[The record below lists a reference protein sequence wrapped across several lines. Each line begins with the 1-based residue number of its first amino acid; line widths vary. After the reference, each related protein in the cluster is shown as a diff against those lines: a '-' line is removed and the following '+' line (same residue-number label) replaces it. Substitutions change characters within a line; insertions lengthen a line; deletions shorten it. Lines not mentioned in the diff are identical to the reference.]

1 MSKAPHSD
9 RILIV
14 EDEEIIRT
22 SLRKLLE
29 RHDYSV
35 SDAVSIKAARESF
48 NISDFALI
56 ISDLRLPGQPGTD
69 LIKLVDPVPVLI
81 MTSYAS
87 LRSAVDTMRQGAVDY
102 ISKPFDHDEMLASVR
117 RILKKSG
124 QPGAAVPTLADI
136 ALLGSSDAIKKVTRL
151 IAKVAL
157 SNLPVLISGE
167 TGSGKS
173 AVAAAICNQSK
184 TGQSI
189 TGQSEADK
197 FAGGEMIS
205 IDCAALKEE
214 EFLSQLRA
222 GQPGA
227 TIYLNNIAE
236 LELSLQPLLLREL
249 QAETQ
254 GKKLNQRRRF
264 ICSTDQDLETLCE
277 AKTFRKDLYY
287 QINVV
292 SIAVPPLRQRR
303 DDILAIAEAILNAD
317 ADHPSLSSDAREALL
332 DYQWPGNLLQ
342 LKNMLQQALVL
353 AAPGEPI
360 DAEQLGLGQRQK
372 SPTGEVL
379 TNGALN
385 NTLNSALNRTQS
397 TRAIDPSDDAPA
409 GLSLEDYFTRFVLEN
424 QENMSETDLAK
435 KLGISRKSL
444 WERRN
449 KLGISRKKG
458 DELTN

>member
-1 MSKAPHSD
+1 MIKAPHSD

-35 SDAVSIKAARESF
+35 SDAVSIKAARDSF

-102 ISKPFDHDEMLASVR
+102 ISKPFDHDDMLASVR

-124 QPGAAVPTLADI
+124 QSGAAVPTMANI
-136 ALLGSSDAIKKVTRL
+136 ALLGSSDAIQKVTRL

-157 SNLPVLISGE
+157 TDLPVLISGE
-167 TGSGKS
+167 IGSGKS
-173 AVAAAICNQSK
+173 AVAEAIHKQSIAGQSK
-184 TGQSI
+184 TGQS
-189 TGQSEADK
+189 TADK
-197 FAGGEMIS
+197 SNSSEMIS
-205 IDCAALKEE
+205 IDCAGLKEQD
-214 EFLSQLRA
+214 FVSQLQA
-222 GQPGA
+222 GEPGA

-236 LELSLQPLLLREL
+236 LELPLQPLLLRQL
-249 QAETQ
+249 QARTSGEKH
-254 GKKLNQRRRF
+254 GKKQNTKQRF
-264 ICSTDQDLETLCE
+264 ICSTDQDLEALCE

-292 SIAVPPLRQRR
+292 SIAVPPLRQRG
-303 DDILAIAEAILNAD
+303 DDILAIAETILSAEAD
-317 ADHPSLSSDAREALL
+317 YPTLCSDAREALL
-332 DYQWPGNLLQ
+332 NYQWPGNLLQ
-342 LKNMLQQALVL
+342 LKNTLQQALVL
-353 AAPGEPI
+353 AAPGQPI
-360 DAEQLGLGQRQK
+360 DIEQLGLGQHQK
-372 SPTGEVL
+372 PSAGEASSSDAV
-379 TNGALN
+379 
-385 NTLNSALNRTQS
+385 NRTQTT

-458 DELTN
+458 DELIN